1 MTIFA
6 KILAGELPCHR
17 VYEDDL
23 VLSFLDIFPVAPCH
37 TLVIPKKAAVTV
49 DQLDDESCAAIGR
62 VLPRISRAVL
72 AASGA
77 TEYNILQNNGAG
89 AHQAVMHVHFH
100 IIPKLGDGTGLGVGW
115 KTSKLGDEGAEM
127 AAKIAGAL

>member
-37 TLVIPKKAAVTV
+37 TLVIPKESAVTV
-49 DQLDDESCAAIGR
+49 DQLSEESAAAIGR

-77 TEYNILQNNGAG
+77 TEFNILQNNGPG

-100 IIPKLGDGTGLGVGW
+100 IIPKLADGTGLGVGW
-115 KTSKLGDEGAEM
+115 KTSQLGDGGAEM
-127 AAKIAGAL
+127 AARIASAL